1 MPRHHFVIL
10 MDAMGWRVLQ
20 FQRMRLLA
28 WRTLDGSEQSRQQL
42 LVWIQQVP
50 GAQVSFISNLPD
62 EYDHF
67 EEMPVVRGAAAF
79 LLLSRRLAAWSGAGH
94 LHAIHRLQPSHQF
107 HRYVFSAIDSP
118 TLVGWLPALEQAGV
132 RVRGIYLQSHTLF
145 CWLPQLL
152 GPNMPPPS
160 AHVLCIQVSPLS
172 VRISYS
178 HHHQLVHSQSLWWQ
192 DASTGSSR
200 QRPLASAL
208 QQAYLNMLQQPWF
221 KAGVAL
227 HVLCLGGD
235 AEDMPSLQALLPA
248 DSVWRFCPQE
258 ALCAAADGL
267 PSSALPE
274 CMDWLAVRSV
284 LSGCRLPNLAPPRT
298 LLLHRALQL
307 RPTLHAMGTLLL
319 LMLLCL
325 GWLVEQ
331 TRQQLEAERQAMMV
345 HMQATP
351 SPQAS
356 VPSRERVQALQAM
369 DAVSQTLVTSLR
381 LPDQALVQLMPV
393 CRGLKFWQLRAID
406 WQSSG
411 LSSVSAMPSQAVKV
425 PGAQI
430 RLTWLG
436 LGAPALVDAG
446 PLQQEWQRLL
456 LLLRRLPM
464 VSQLTVQPLV
474 GTHGQSE
481 VDGRT
486 DQWLGQRMTRVVT
499 LTLQD
504 DPP

>member
-1 MPRHHFVIL
+1 MSRHHFVIL

-42 LVWIQQVP
+42 LVWLQQVP
-50 GAQVSFISNLPD
+50 GALVSFISNLPE
-62 EYDHF
+62 EYDHL

-79 LLLSRRLAAWSGAGH
+79 LLLSRRLAAWSGAVH
-94 LHAIHRLQPSHQF
+94 LHAIHRLQPSHQS
-107 HRYVFSAIDSP
+107 HRYVFSAVDSS
-118 TLVGWLPALEQAGV
+118 TLVAWLPALEQAGV
-132 RVRGIYLQSHTLF
+132 RVCGVYRQAHTLF
-145 CWLPQLL
+145 CWLPKLL
-152 GPNMPPPS
+152 GPNMPPLS
-160 AHVLCIQVSPLS
+160 AHILCIQVNPLS

-178 HHHQLVHSQSLWWQ
+178 YHHQLVHSQSVWWQ

-200 QRPLASAL
+200 QTHLASTL

-221 KAGVAL
+221 KAGIAL
-227 HVLCLGGD
+227 HVLCLGVE
-235 AEDMPSLQALLPA
+235 AEDMTSLQVLLPA

-267 PSSALPE
+267 PSAALPE
-274 CMDWLAVRSV
+274 SMDWFAVRSV
-284 LSGCRLPNLAPPRT
+284 LSGCRLPNLAPVGT
-298 LLLHRALQL
+298 LLMHRALQL

-345 HMQATP
+345 LMQATP

-356 VPSRERVQALQAM
+356 LPSRERVQALQAI
-369 DAVSQTLVTSLR
+369 DVVSQTLETSLR
-381 LPDQALVQLMPV
+381 LPDQALASLLPA

-406 WQSSG
+406 WQTSG
-411 LSSVSAMPSQAVKV
+411 LSLADAVPSLAASVPY
-425 PGAQI
+425 AQI
-430 RLTWLG
+430 RLTWVG

-456 LLLRRLPM
+456 ELLRRLPM
-464 VSQLTVQPLV
+464 VSQVTVKNPV

-486 DQWLGQRMTRVVT
+486 DQWLGQPMTRVVT

-504 DPP
+504 GQP